1 MSNTMLTRDGSSW
14 NILTKWSLEIIMYH
28 SYQYNQLLKNLCLH
42 FGPSPPSL
50 MNSIQG
56 EILTSEVC
64 VSVKRSGDL
73 ANGRRDV

>member
-1 MSNTMLTRDGSSW
+1 
-14 NILTKWSLEIIMYH
+14 
-28 SYQYNQLLKNLCLH
+28 
-42 FGPSPPSL
+42 

-73 ANGRRDV
+73 ANGRRDVWQTS

>member
-1 MSNTMLTRDGSSW
+1 MVVLSQIVGAIYMGHQD
-14 NILTKWSLEIIMYH
+14 MM
-28 SYQYNQLLKNLCLH
+28 
-42 FGPSPPSL
+42 

-73 ANGRRDV
+73 AKGRRDV

>member
-1 MSNTMLTRDGSSW
+1 MAASISVVGGWWVVKANKKGNRRRNGNFNFTVVG
-14 NILTKWSLEIIMYH
+14 H
-28 SYQYNQLLKNLCLH
+28 V
-42 FGPSPPSL
+42 